1 MLEDRVPL
9 LVAASGNAHFLRL
22 LINRIAVIG
31 DSIRALDFIAENLP
45 KGTPVS
51 LMRQYT
57 PEPWCTVPGLGRRV
71 TDAGTLQV
79 VTAVYA
85 GLINKTIVATLQ
97 KYGCNAIGLSGA
109 DGNAITSRKRP
120 ATPVDYGF
128 VGDID
133 KVNGGAFDAL
143 LAAGFTP
150 VVCAINHDGRGTLL
164 NTNADTIAS
173 GIAVAMSKL
182 YDTQLIMCFEKNGVL
197 LDKDDETSVI
207 PAIDKP
213 LFEQLKAEGKV
224 NAGMLPKLKN
234 AFYAIDAGVSKV
246 VIKNSAKLADDSG
259 TTIR

>member
-1 MLEDRVPL
+1 MELLKVIKIGGNVIDNPDAMEAFLESF
-9 LVAASGNAHFLRL
+9 AA
-22 LINRIAVIG
+22 
-31 DSIRALDFIAENLP
+31 
-45 KGTPVS
+45 
-51 LMRQYT
+51 
-57 PEPWCTVPGLGRRV
+57 VPGAKILVHGGGAIASRTLKQMGIEPKMIDGRRV
-71 TDAGTLQV
+71 TDAETLQV

-120 ATPVDYGF
+120 ATPIDYGF
-128 VGDID
+128 VGDVEA
-133 KVNGGAFDAL
+133 VNSGTFDAL

-173 GIAVAMSKL
+173 SIAIALSGNHS
-182 YDTQLIMCFEKNGVL
+182 TELILCFEKDGVL
-197 LDKDDETSVI
+197 MDKDDDTSVI

-234 AFYAIDAGVSKV
+234 AFDAIDAGVSKV
-246 VIKNSAKLADDSG
+246 VIKNSAKLADESG

>member
-1 MLEDRVPL
+1 MELLKVIKIGGNVIDNPDALEAFL
-9 LVAASGNAHFLRL
+9 ESFAA
-22 LINRIAVIG
+22 
-31 DSIRALDFIAENLP
+31 
-45 KGTPVS
+45 
-51 LMRQYT
+51 
-57 PEPWCTVPGLGRRV
+57 VPGAKILVHGGGAIASRTLKRMGIEPIMIDGRRV

-109 DGNAITSRKRP
+109 DGNVITSRKRP

-133 KVNGGAFDAL
+133 KVNGSTFDAL
-143 LAAGFTP
+143 LSAGFTP
-150 VVCAINHDGRGTLL
+150 VVCAINHDGHGTLL

-182 YDTQLIMCFEKNGVL
+182 YDTQLIMCFEKDGVL
-197 LDKDDETSVI
+197 MDKDDETSVI
-207 PAIDKP
+207 PVIDKP
-213 LFEQLKAEGKV
+213 LFEELKATGKV

-234 AFYAIDAGVSKV
+234 AFDAIDAGVGKV
-246 VIKNSAKLADDSG
+246 VIKNSAKLADESG